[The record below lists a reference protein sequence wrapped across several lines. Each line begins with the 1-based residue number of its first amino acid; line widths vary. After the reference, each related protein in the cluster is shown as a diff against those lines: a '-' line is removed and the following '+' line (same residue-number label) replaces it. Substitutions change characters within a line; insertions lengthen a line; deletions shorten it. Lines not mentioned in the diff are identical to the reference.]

1 MKGLTTMTLA
11 SRMPPVVSG
20 EFHMLGPE
28 RRAAFGHWVRSVY
41 AVVAHLDL
49 CTHGCT
55 AEVSRCPAGA
65 EVKDDE
71 LAEWRSWRDVRE
83 AV

>member
-11 SRMPPVVSG
+11 SRVPAVEYAG
-20 EFHMLGPE
+20 FHILDPE
-28 RRAAFGHWVRSVY
+28 RRAAFGHWVRAVY
-41 AVVAHLDL
+41 AVVAHLDV

-55 AEVSRCPAGA
+55 AEQSRCPAGA

-71 LAEWRSWRDVRE
+71 LAEWQAWRDARE
-83 AV
+83 AL